1 MERMKR
7 TNFNIEISVEN
18 VLRFLDVTKP
28 SDLYDEILE
37 ELEELLPA
45 AQEKI
50 KPVALLNFGS
60 LNEHSVTRNGKIITD
75 VLYGICSI
83 GKEMGKWSSQF
94 FAEGDYLKGMLVDA
108 ISDDYLFQMDQQLE
122 HTAIEL
128 CKKSGKGIL
137 GRVEAPKDVP
147 MSVQKEAYLA
157 TNAHTEGIGIKE
169 SYMYD
174 PVKTL
179 CLVYL
184 LDEKSTRFAAGHDCA
199 HCDNFACKNRQENKV
214 AVTVCTGNEER
225 ILQAKQSE
233 FLLSV
238 LQKHEIFLPAIC
250 SGRGTCGKC
259 KVQVTKGADAP
270 SAEERNY
277 FSAEELENGWRLA
290 CCMRLSHDCVVSLKT
305 DEENIYVVADT
316 QKSPA
321 NHPVSNDSSYSVAV
335 DIGTTTIAMQL
346 VDTSHQLIADTYTAI
361 NRQRAFGADVI
372 SRIDASNCGKKK
384 ALKQSIQKSL
394 LEGIQALT
402 QNGSLSIE
410 QITIAANTTMVHL
423 LMGYSCETLGVYP
436 FTPVNLDT
444 IHTTAKELLSDEI
457 PDCPV
462 TILPGIS
469 TYVGG
474 DIVSGLYALDFYK
487 KDRVSILID
496 LGTNGEMA
504 IGNKDRLLVSS
515 TAAGPAFEGG
525 NIVCGTG
532 SIPGAICSVSIDD
545 SLHAHVKTIAGKTPF
560 GICGTGV
567 IESTCELLNAELIDE
582 TGLLDEDYFETGFP
596 LALEEKIYFYQKD
609 IREIQLAKSAIR
621 AGLETLR
628 LKYNIPYEE
637 IEHIYIAGGFGYKLN
652 IQKAV
657 KIGLFPEECKDKII
671 AVGNSSLNGA
681 VKSLWTSDS
690 QSTWTELIDH
700 SAEVELSADKD
711 FQEFYMEHMLFPS
724 E

>member
-1 MERMKR
+1 MKAMKR
-7 TNFNIEISVEN
+7 TDFNIEISIEN
-18 VLRFLDVTKP
+18 VLQFLDVTKQ

-37 ELEELLPA
+37 ELEELLPI

-60 LNEHSVTRNGKIITD
+60 LNEHSVTQDGKTITD

-83 GKEMGKWSSQF
+83 GKEMGEWSTRF

-128 CKKSGKGIL
+128 CRKNGKGIL
-137 GRVEAPKDVP
+137 GRVEAPNDVP

-157 TNAHTEGIGIKE
+157 TEAHTEGIGIKE

-184 LDEKSTRFAAGHDCA
+184 LDEKATHFSAGHDCA
-199 HCDNFACKNRQENKV
+199 HCDNFSCKNRQGNKV

-225 ILQAKQSE
+225 IIQAKQSE
-233 FLLSV
+233 TLLCV

-250 SGRGTCGKC
+250 SGRRTCGKC

-270 SAEERNY
+270 SAEEWNY
-277 FSAEELENGWRLA
+277 FSEKELKNGWRLA
-290 CCMRLSHDCVVSLKT
+290 CCMRLSHDCTVFLET
-305 DEENIYVVADT
+305 EEENIYVVADT
-316 QKSPA
+316 QKTSDE
-321 NHPVSNDSSYSVAV
+321 HKHTDDSTYSIAV

-346 VDTSHQLIADTYTAI
+346 VDTAHQLIADTYTAI

-372 SRIDASNCGKKK
+372 SRIDASNSGKKEV
-384 ALKQSIQKSL
+384 LKQSIQKNL
-394 LEGIQALT
+394 LEGIHALT
-402 QNGSLSIE
+402 KNGDIPIE
-410 QITIAANTTMVHL
+410 QITISANTTMIHL

-436 FTPVNLDT
+436 FSPVNIHT

-474 DIVSGLYALDFYK
+474 DIVSGLYALDFHQ
-487 KDRVSILID
+487 KDRVSVLID

-504 IGNKDRLLVSS
+504 IGNKEKLLVSS

-532 SIPGAICSVSIDD
+532 SIPGAICNVSIDD
-545 SLHAHVKTIAGKTPF
+545 TLHAHVKTIGEKTPV

-582 TGLLDEDYFETGFP
+582 TGLMDEDYFETGFP
-596 LALEEKIYFYQKD
+596 LAPEENICFYQKD
-609 IREIQLAKSAIR
+609 VREIQLAKSAIR

-637 IEHIYIAGGFGYKLN
+637 IEHIYIAGGFGYKLDIPKS
-652 IQKAV
+652 IQ
-657 KIGLFPEECKDKII
+657 IGLFPKECEDKII

-681 VKSLWTSDS
+681 VKSLWAEDAKTI
-690 QSTWTELIDH
+690 WTELVEH
-700 SAEVELSADKD
+700 SDEVELSADKD
-711 FQEFYMEHMLFPS
+711 FQEFYMEHMLFPLK
-724 E
+724 